1 MPKEDKNGENAQ
13 KRVLD
18 FVHLCQ
24 LLFICKFDIIITQGS
39 FPLNTGLWLNVP

>member
-13 KRVLD
+13 KRVPD

-24 LLFICKFDIIITQGS
+24 LLFVRKFDIIIAQGS
-39 FPLNTGLWLNVP
+39 FPLNTSLWLNDP